1 MLCFV
6 HFRLVSYNS
15 IVWRNEACIFRC
27 VASVAHLF
35 IFRGIFMKLLI
46 AGSRSITD
54 FDLSPYIPGDV
65 DEIISGGAQ
74 GIDTLA
80 EKYADEHRISKHIIR
95 PKYHLYKKAAPIKRN
110 MEMIEMADRVLVIW
124 DGRSRGALST
134 INYAQKIK
142 KELQII
148 KI

>member
-1 MLCFV
+1 
-6 HFRLVSYNS
+6 
-15 IVWRNEACIFRC
+15 
-27 VASVAHLF
+27 
-35 IFRGIFMKLLI
+35 MKLLI

-54 FDLSPYIPGDV
+54 FDLSPYIPDDV

-142 KELQII
+142 KELQIVQI
-148 KI
+148 